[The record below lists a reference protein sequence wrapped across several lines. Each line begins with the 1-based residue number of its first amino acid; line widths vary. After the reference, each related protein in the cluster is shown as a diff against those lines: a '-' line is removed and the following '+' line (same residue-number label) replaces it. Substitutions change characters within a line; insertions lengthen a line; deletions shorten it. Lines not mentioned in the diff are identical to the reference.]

1 MHMGHTV
8 LHILLS
14 ILVTVAI
21 VITVASVVIQRR
33 ALNKIA
39 FGRSMFISFSAIF
52 FGLFVGLLPT
62 LPAAIVSIL
71 FLLLGFGFLVF
82 MAIKS
87 AQHLKAVK
95 GTKAAKRQGGT
106 SEGFQHYS

>member
-1 MHMGHTV
+1 MHIGHTV
-8 LHILLS
+8 LHVLLS

-33 ALNKIA
+33 ALNKMA

-62 LPAAIVSIL
+62 LPAAIGPFCFYFSGSDSW
-71 FLLLGFGFLVF
+71 F
-82 MAIKS
+82 S
-87 AQHLKAVK
+87 W
-95 GTKAAKRQGGT
+95 R
-106 SEGFQHYS
+106 